1 MVVNDLFNLEKLC
14 PGHLRLHLDVPAHY
28 DALQQA
34 MDSSDLLQGLLPDE
48 ERWLTSS
55 LFVSMLPLHRED
67 GDRCLAF
74 IAIGLMIL
82 EAKFDAVL
90 R

>member
-1 MVVNDLFNLEKLC
+1 MSV
-14 PGHLRLHLDVPAHY
+14 Y
-28 DALQQA
+28 DTPP
-34 MDSSDLLQGLLPDE
+34 GLLPEE